1 METQSEKD
9 RMLWKI
15 AKKRAAFKSQA
26 ISYVAVNLFL
36 IGIWYFT
43 LGKKNM
49 SAHFWPIWP
58 ILGWGLGLFFSY
70 LGAYGK
76 WDFISA
82 EKEYEQLKKQQ

>member
-15 AKKRAAFKSQA
+15 ARKRAAFKSQA

-49 SAHFWPIWP
+49 SAHF
-58 ILGWGLGLFFSY
+58 
-70 LGAYGK
+70 
-76 WDFISA
+76 
-82 EKEYEQLKKQQ
+82 